1 MSSNGQFI
9 GSDDLPTRAK
19 FATLLSCFQRRRG
32 PSVAALLQTELH
44 EVAIQVR
51 AEVQELGFPN
61 LSVREKTKRLLF
73 LFQCDLLPG
82 LSRQILCSKGGRDST
97 ASNRPVAPW
106 LKAVGY
112 LIVLVADAA
121 MLFYVFLFAL
131 QQSKVRQVCMYN
143 DKRICQV
150 GWVTLVCFRLPG
162 YGLS

>member
-1 MSSNGQFI
+1 M
-9 GSDDLPTRAK
+9 
-19 FATLLSCFQRRRG
+19 
-32 PSVAALLQTELH
+32 
-44 EVAIQVR
+44 AIQVR

-61 LSVREKTKRLLF
+61 LSAIEKTKRLLF

-97 ASNRPVAPW
+97 ASNRPVTPW
-106 LKAVGY
+106 LKAIGY
-112 LIVLVADAA
+112 LIVLLADAA

-150 GWVTLVCFRLPG
+150 GWVILVCFRLPG